1 MTSSTSR
8 AVATP
13 AINMG
18 IGARVSVGWG
28 DRGGGRGHRG
38 TRAARDGWKQRRRR
52 RERGGARGFGGGFG
66 GPVEKLPR
74 KGKVKDKGK
83 WDFFFDKDGE
93 PFFFWLEQ
101 NKDGEVGLLSRQTLQ
116 HVNVFPLKKHVNVFI
131 AHPKTG
137 MGSSSSV
144 ELERCERP

>member
-83 WDFFFDKDGE
+83 WDFFFIYKDGE
-93 PFFFWLEQ
+93 PFFFFGW
-101 NKDGEVGLLSRQTLQ
+101 SRIRTGKWDCFRVRRYNMLTF
-116 HVNVFPLKKHVNVFI
+116 FPQKK
-131 AHPKTG
+131 T
-137 MGSSSSV
+137 
-144 ELERCERP
+144 C